1 MTDVPQGVSETGADR
16 PKAATKRQTIRPHMS
31 PDQPPSRHLRNETHS
46 AEQVLEKR
54 MPKSLITAL
63 RSADSSSE
71 TVLGLPMCRVAGRS
85 CSFPPSVSE
94 SGSQVGTRGVLAG
107 DWSRW
112 SRGTSGQA
120 SCSPHHRGRPG
131 GHGPEEWAHCR
142 DRSRG
147 GLVLQLGSSPHIGT
161 ESSTAP
167 GLQAGFLLQCESLG
181 DSTRVMKI
189 LLINIHMHTY
199 T

>member
-1 MTDVPQGVSETGADR
+1 M
-16 PKAATKRQTIRPHMS
+16 KRQTIRPHTS
-31 PDQPPSRHLRNETHS
+31 PDQPPSRRLRNETHS

-54 MPKSLITAL
+54 TPKSLITAP

-71 TVLGLPMCRVAGRS
+71 TVLGLPMCRVAAFPTQGRAGRS

-94 SGSQVGTRGVLAG
+94 SGSQVGTRGVPAG

-131 GHGPEEWAHCR
+131 GHGPEEWA
-142 DRSRG
+142 
-147 GLVLQLGSSPHIGT
+147 
-161 ESSTAP
+161 P
-167 GLQAGFLLQCESLG
+167 GPPAG
-181 DSTRVMKI
+181 I
-189 LLINIHMHTY
+189 LPTHRC
-199 T
+199 